1 MSDHQTLHQP
11 GSDDWLV
18 AQLSS
23 MIDATEPVP
32 EDAVAAAYAAFDMGD
47 LDQQLAALVFDS
59 LATAGTPAM
68 RSADTDVR
76 LLSFVNDNMTLDVE
90 LHADGR
96 TVVGQLTPADG
107 SDATVETDGG
117 DDLAL
122 DIDAFGR
129 FRVSVEE
136 GRIIRFRVPGQLVTP
151 WITR

>member
-1 MSDHQTLHQP
+1 MNDPQTLPQP
-11 GSDDWLV
+11 SSDDWLV
-18 AQLSS
+18 ANLSS
-23 MIDATEPVP
+23 MFEVTEPVP
-32 EDAVAAAYAAFDMGD
+32 EDALAAAYAAFGLGD

-59 LATAGTPAM
+59 LATAGAPAM

-96 TVVGQLTPADG
+96 TVVGQLTPPAG
-107 SDATVETDGG
+107 PEATVETEGG
-117 DDLAL
+117 DEVTL

-129 FRVSVEE
+129 FRVSIDE